1 MVVGNSSG
9 NVRTRGLGLLLFPC
23 RAVATQR
30 SKRSW
35 RVALQTLNRMEDIK
49 QTDGNLSMTPNG
61 SDYQCSGASDAEL
74 DLYAQLSFWLGG
86 KLLCFLNQIKA
97 FIIPGGI
104 QSVHLLRDINEI
116 YFLALRR
123 QWC

>member
-30 SKRSW
+30 SKSTW

-49 QTDGNLSMTPNG
+49 QTEGNLSMTSPNG
-61 SDYQCSGASDAEL
+61 SDYQCSGATDAEL
-74 DLYAQLSFWLGG
+74 DLYGQLSFWLGG
-86 KLLCFLNQIKA
+86 KLLCLLNQIKT

-104 QSVHLLRDINEI
+104 
-116 YFLALRR
+116 
-123 QWC
+123 